1 MMMMMNNHWNGE
13 PLEWWTIASE
23 FGSWEDPAEPWV
35 SREKPRYWIE
45 DLWETSTL
53 ISIRKP
59 VWVRT
64 KLKIMGL
71 VLRGNAGKPMSF
83 HIIAQE
89 LSCTCPRVPF
99 MSFVE
104 KIFWGYPC
112 ELDSGAKCCC
122 VILYTHMDIYIYNYI
137 YTHWYALVCEMW
149 TNDQQNIMKYRVLIE
164 AKMLMHKPTLVHNTQ
179 ILSRLSSMSSMDG
192 NSGFIN
198 AGRSTS
204 YRMMFPATDH
214 GFLPEMPRFP
224 SGVKLLSPHRCSTS
238 SC

>member
-1 MMMMMNNHWNGE
+1 
-13 PLEWWTIASE
+13 
-23 FGSWEDPAEPWV
+23 
-35 SREKPRYWIE
+35 
-45 DLWETSTL
+45 
-53 ISIRKP
+53 
-59 VWVRT
+59 
-64 KLKIMGL
+64 MGL

-89 LSCTCPRVPF
+89 LPCTFPRVPF

-122 VILYTHMDIYIYNYI
+122 VILYKHMDIYIYTLICNG
-137 YTHWYALVCEMW
+137 MW
-149 TNDQQNIMKYRVLIE
+149 NVNKWSTKYNEIYRVLIE

-192 NSGFIN
+192 NFGFIN

-214 GFLPEMPRFP
+214 GFYPEMPRFP
-224 SGVKLLSPHRCSTS
+224 SRVKLLSPHRCSTS